1 MKRSVI
7 CMTLFTV
14 VIGAQTNPWK
24 DKFITAMNDSNGVVI
39 SVEILQKQFE
49 SSLVERGIIEIFK
62 EKHYVLDT
70 ASETVYVTGD
80 TIQIWNKVAGQLI
93 IDQIIEGDISLF
105 NLITGDFKDVNFGTP
120 IVGVSLVAMDFD
132 IPMMGYRGKITLS
145 KKGQPKVIKIIY
157 GPNQNVS
164 LIVKKYRTGKLKLYH
179 SFNPIAAEVIDLRE

>member
-1 MKRSVI
+1 
-7 CMTLFTV
+7 MTLFTV
-14 VIGAQTNPWK
+14 VIWAQTNPWK
-24 DKFITAMNDSNGVVI
+24 DKFIAAMNDSNGVVI

-80 TIQIWNKVAGQLI
+80 TIQIWNKVSGQLI

-164 LIVKKYRTGKLKLYH
+164 LIVKKYRTGNLKLYH